1 MNIWKSIR
9 VYFVIKSKRRFRWN
23 EKQLCLGPTKHLIEL
38 LPIVFPANSNLSW
51 RVTPRRTLVPK
62 GMDPIIDFG
71 TCYTST
77 EAVFEPPSSFVM
89 ISAPG
94 FFTSGVSRSLRAVI
108 SVICENQV
116 EMCCSL
122 GWKTHIASSVHI
134 CVFGTSAQTIR
145 KGGAILAEPS
155 TRVSAHIGTIAPPN
169 LSWNPGGGPT
179 CYIR

>member
-1 MNIWKSIR
+1 MTIR
-9 VYFVIKSKRRFRWN
+9 SSAHFLSTHRLHTSERTIVPRTVIF
-23 EKQLCLGPTKHLIEL
+23 EL
-38 LPIVFPANSNLSW
+38 LPIVFPATSNLSW

-94 FFTSGVSRSLRAVI
+94 FFTSGVFCSLRAVI
-108 SVICENQV
+108 PVICENQV

-145 KGGAILAEPS
+145 KGGAILAEWSQCELKPWW
-155 TRVSAHIGTIAPPN
+155 RAHLLNQIKPIS
-169 LSWNPGGGPT
+169 LLRWQR
-179 CYIR
+179 I

>member
-1 MNIWKSIR
+1 M
-9 VYFVIKSKRRFRWN
+9 
-23 EKQLCLGPTKHLIEL
+23 
-38 LPIVFPANSNLSW
+38 VFALSARASNNGNTST
-51 RVTPRRTLVPK
+51 RHGNQEQPKRRTLVPK

-108 SVICENQV
+108 PGICENQV

-122 GWKTHIASSVHI
+122 G
-134 CVFGTSAQTIR
+134 
-145 KGGAILAEPS
+145 
-155 TRVSAHIGTIAPPN
+155 
-169 LSWNPGGGPT
+169 
-179 CYIR
+179 